1 MAGKTALVTGASS
14 GIGRAVAVD
23 LAASGYT
30 VYAAARRMELLQEL
44 QSDLIRPLRLDVT
57 DPASIAAM
65 VEHITAESGRL
76 DVLVNNAGYGI
87 YGSVE
92 GAPPGEVEKGFAVN
106 VFGLGR
112 VTRALLPLMRAQGS
126 GTVINISSVVGKV
139 SMPFL
144 SWYAASKH
152 AVEGLS
158 DGLRKEVAPFGI
170 KVILVEPGSI
180 NTGFEDVAMETLANS
195 EEPEAYHAMR
205 DTFARLVRK
214 SYENAPGPE
223 VVSATVH
230 KALSARHPRTRYRSG
245 RDAKLFLT
253 LRSLF
258 SDRMIDRV
266 IRGQFR

>member
-14 GIGRAVAVD
+14 GIGRAVALD

-30 VYAAARRMELLQEL
+30 VYAAARRMELLEEM
-44 QSDLIRPLRLDVT
+44 QSERIKPLRLDVT
-57 DPASIAAM
+57 DAASIAAM
-65 VEHITAESGRL
+65 VAQISAEDGKL

-92 GAPPGEVEKGFAVN
+92 GALPEEVEKGFGVN

-112 VTRALLPLMRAQGS
+112 VTRALLPLMRAHAS
-126 GTVINISSVVGKV
+126 GIIINISSVVGKV

-180 NTGFEDVAMETLANS
+180 NTGFEEIAMETLENS
-195 EEPEAYHAMR
+195 AEPEAYHLLR

-223 VVSATVH
+223 VVAATVH
-230 KALSARHPRTRYRSG
+230 KALSARRPRTRYRSG

-253 LRSLF
+253 LRALL

-266 IRGQFR
+266 IQGQFR